1 MYLSKG
7 HMAYTAVMA
16 AFQLFLG
23 APFTFVLLLMCI
35 VDPSY
40 FMDDVDG
47 FLPFLLEFGFITFL
61 GIQNVRNFVHA
72 SKFNRIFEDAGF
84 GSVTVTQ
91 AAGKLAIA
99 DEVCRKRFDRLTR
112 YGLLKHCHFECEN
125 STRFVLHKKQSD
137 DCRGVVTILLQII
150 AFFGIGLSGFMLFL
164 FIFGVLSDLISG
176 DQEFLDEPE
185 VIFMIILLF
194 SAMMAG
200 CLKIRSVIGRA
211 YRFSN
216 YLSGNAGR
224 IVPAIQIARAFASTE
239 NAVTGEFCKL
249 TRGGLLTGWSV
260 RKTPVPQFIPNS
272 MVITPVQNFEPQSA
286 EIQHAKAFA
295 AVNCPNCGASLSL
308 EVGKVEQCPYCDSWL
323 TADGN

>member
-40 FMDDVDG
+40 FMDDADG
-47 FLPFLLEFGFITFL
+47 FLPFLLEFGFIAFL
-61 GIQNVRNFVHA
+61 GIQNVRNFIHA
-72 SKFNRIFEDAGF
+72 SKFSRVFADSGF

-91 AAGKLAIA
+91 TAQRLGIG
-99 DEVCRKRFDRLTR
+99 DEKCRKRFDRLTR
-112 YGLLKHCHFECEN
+112 YGLLKYCHFECERD
-125 STRFVLHKKQSD
+125 TRFVLHKNRTD
-137 DCRGVVTILLQII
+137 DCRGIVTIFLQVV

-176 DQEFLDEPE
+176 NQDFLDEPE
-185 VIFMIILLF
+185 VIFMIIILF
-194 SAMMAG
+194 GAMMAG
-200 CLKIRSVIGRA
+200 CLKIRNVIGRA

-216 YLSGNAGR
+216 YFSGNAGR
-224 IVPAIQIARAFASTE
+224 IVPAIQIARAFAVTE
-239 NAVTGEFCKL
+239 GTVTAEFSKL
-249 TRGGLLTGWSV
+249 SRWGLLTGWSV
-260 RKTPVPQFIPNS
+260 RKTPVPQFIPNH
-272 MVITPVQNFEPQSA
+272 MAAAPVQNFTPQHA
-286 EIQHAKAFA
+286 EIRHAAEYA
-295 AVNCPNCGASLSL
+295 AVNCPSCGASLSL

-323 TADGN
+323 TADGS

>member
-7 HMAYTAVMA
+7 HMVYTALMA
-16 AFQLFLG
+16 AFQLLLG
-23 APFTFVLLLMCI
+23 APFTFVLLLMGL

-40 FMDDVDG
+40 FMDDMEG

-61 GIQNVRNFVHA
+61 GIQNVRSFVHA
-72 SKFNRIFEDAGF
+72 SKFNRIFESAGF

-91 AAGKLAIA
+91 TAGKLAIS
-99 DEVCRKRFDRLTR
+99 DEKCRKRFDLLTR
-112 YGLLKHCHFECEN
+112 YGLLKHCHFECEKD
-125 STRFVLHKKQSD
+125 TRFVLHKKQTD
-137 DCRGVVTILLQII
+137 DCRGIVTILLQII

-164 FIFGVLSDLISG
+164 FVFGLLSDLISG
-176 DQEFLDEPE
+176 NRDFMDEPE
-185 VIFMIILLF
+185 VIIMIIILF

-200 CLKIRSVIGRA
+200 CLKIRNVIGRA

-216 YLSGNAGR
+216 YFSGNAGR
-224 IVPAIQIARAFASTE
+224 TVPAIQIARAFASTE
-239 NAVTGEFCKL
+239 NAVTEEFSKL
-249 TRGGLLTGWSV
+249 SRWGLLTGWSV

-272 MVITPVQNFEPQSA
+272 MVITPVQDFEPQHA
-286 EIQHAKAFA
+286 EIQYEKEYA

-323 TADGN
+323 TADCH